1 MSRLLSNH
9 LSELRGLDGA
19 NSADDNMAYA
29 ADDALAKQRY
39 EEASQLRKRS
49 QQG

>member
-1 MSRLLSNH
+1 MSRESNH

-19 NSADDNMAYA
+19 HSKDDNMACA

-39 EEASQLRKRS
+39 EEAIELRKHS